1 MKLGAGSAIVL
12 CGLAAC
18 SSPAGPSLTD
28 GDDLVL
34 QVIEGLDWKDLP
46 GDPATI
52 TAAHLEGRI
61 LHLRIQFGGGCEPH
75 RFALVAGRALA
86 ESNPPYSMF
95 RLAHDGNHDPCDAL
109 LTRDVRVD
117 LSPIVPLVQQSG
129 GTALRFTLVEPGER
143 VSAVGELLLTL

>member
-1 MKLGAGSAIVL
+1 MKLGAGSVVVL

-18 SSPAGPSLTD
+18 SNPAGPSLTD

-34 QVIEGLDWKDLP
+34 QVIEEFDWKTLP

-52 TAAHLEGRI
+52 SAAHLEGRI

-75 RFALVAGRALA
+75 RFALVTGAALA
-86 ESNPPYSMF
+86 ESNPPYTQF
-95 RLAHDGNHDPCDAL
+95 RLAHDGNRDPCDAL
-109 LTRDVRVD
+109 LTRDIRVD

-129 GTALRFTLVEPGER
+129 GTALRFTLMEPGAR
-143 VSAVGELLLTL
+143 ASAVGELLLTL